1 MVPLLDIVLSGL
13 SKTVATVPWQP
24 SIGPLLFLESPS
36 RLLLRVIAV
45 IATEV
50 IATEAIANTIR
61 ICAEED
67 SGFNSC
73 FDGLIF
79 SFIIGI

>member
-24 SIGPLLFLESPS
+24 SIGTLLFLESPS
-36 RLLLRVIAV
+36 RLLRVIAV

-50 IATEAIANTIR
+50 IATEAIANTVR
-61 ICAEED
+61 IGAEED

>member
-1 MVPLLDIVLSGL
+1 MVPLLDIVLSGV

-36 RLLLRVIAV
+36 RLLLRVIA
-45 IATEV
+45 A

>member
-13 SKTVATVPWQP
+13 SETVATVPWQP
-24 SIGPLLFLESPS
+24 SIGPLLFLESPP

-45 IATEV
+45 IATEA
-50 IATEAIANTIR
+50 ITNAIGIDTEEA
-61 ICAEED
+61 
-67 SGFNSC
+67 SGLNSC
-73 FDGLIF
+73 FGGIVF

>member
-24 SIGPLLFLESPS
+24 SIGPLLFLESPPS
-36 RLLLRVIAV
+36 LLRVIAV
-45 IATEV
+45 IATE
-50 IATEAIANTIR
+50 AIANTVR
-61 ICAEED
+61 IGAEED

>member
-24 SIGPLLFLESPS
+24 SIGPLLFLESPP
-36 RLLLRVIAV
+36 RLLRVIAV
-45 IATEV
+45 IATE
-50 IATEAIANTIR
+50 AIANTVR
-61 ICAEED
+61 IGAEED

>member
-1 MVPLLDIVLSGL
+1 MVTVPTLDIVLSGL

-24 SIGPLLFLESPS
+24 SIGPLLFLESPP
-36 RLLLRVIAV
+36 RLLRVIA
-45 IATEV
+45 V

>member
-1 MVPLLDIVLSGL
+1 MVPLLDIVLSGV

-36 RLLLRVIAV
+36 RLLLRVIAAIV
-45 IATEV
+45 
-50 IATEAIANTIR
+50 TEAIANTIR

>member
-24 SIGPLLFLESPS
+24 SIGTLLFLESPS
-36 RLLLRVIAV
+36 RLLRVIA
-45 IATEV
+45 V
-50 IATEAIANTIR
+50 IATEAIANTVR
-61 ICAEED
+61 IGAEED